1 MSIKKIVSVKTA
13 TIAYDFGITISSSV
27 DSVEIELNVVS
38 CAVDGSEA
46 TVRYSISINGVVSDV
61 KRTIKFKYSGG
72 DINAE
77 AEAALLASESI

>member
-1 MSIKKIVSVKTA
+1 MSIKKTVSVKTA

-27 DSVEIELNVVS
+27 DSVEVELNVVS

-61 KRTIKFKYSGG
+61 TRTIKFKYSGG